1 MGILPIPRSL
11 RKHLMVNG
19 LYKVLL
25 RFYLPSTIFR
35 LFPPQLIDTQ
45 IQRRL
50 EDTFVIFQPLRLS
63 TSRRGA
69 SARHTLHQNLHK
81 IQLHILYLVIT
92 FCVYSLV
99 KDLGLECHPLS
110 FTEHRAYLQYKFI

>member
-25 RFYLPSTIFR
+25 RFYLPSTIFPP
-35 LFPPQLIDTQ
+35 FPPQLIETQ

-63 TSRRGA
+63 TSRSKRISDVA
-69 SARHTLHQNLHK
+69 LSTIIHFYPLH
-81 IQLHILYLVIT
+81 
-92 FCVYSLV
+92 
-99 KDLGLECHPLS
+99 
-110 FTEHRAYLQYKFI
+110 

>member
-19 LYKVLL
+19 LYKVLS

-50 EDTFVIFQPLRLS
+50 EDTFVIFQPLLLS
-63 TSRRGA
+63 TIRSKRISDVA
-69 SARHTLHQNLHK
+69 LSTIIHFYHLH
-81 IQLHILYLVIT
+81 
-92 FCVYSLV
+92 
-99 KDLGLECHPLS
+99 
-110 FTEHRAYLQYKFI
+110 

>member
-25 RFYLPSTIFR
+25 RFYLPFFR
-35 LFPPQLIDTQ
+35 LFPPQLIETQ

-50 EDTFVIFQPLRLS
+50 EDTFVIFQPSRLS
-63 TSRRGA
+63 TSRNKRISDVA
-69 SARHTLHQNLHK
+69 LSTIIHFYPLH
-81 IQLHILYLVIT
+81 
-92 FCVYSLV
+92 
-99 KDLGLECHPLS
+99 
-110 FTEHRAYLQYKFI
+110 

>member
-1 MGILPIPRSL
+1 MFLSPIYHFSAFFHRNSLILKYSKGWKIHLLSSSL
-11 RKHLMVNG
+11 C
-19 LYKVLL
+19 
-25 RFYLPSTIFR
+25 FYLPAG
-35 LFPPQLIDTQ
+35 
-45 IQRRL
+45 
-50 EDTFVIFQPLRLS
+50 E
-63 TSRRGA
+63 GA

-99 KDLGLECHPLS
+99 KDLGLECHTLS

>member
-11 RKHLMVNG
+11 RKHLMANG

-25 RFYLPSTIFR
+25 YFCVFIFHLPFFR

-45 IQRRL
+45 IQQRL

-63 TSRRGA
+63 TSRSKRISDVA
-69 SARHTLHQNLHK
+69 LSTIIHFYPLH
-81 IQLHILYLVIT
+81 
-92 FCVYSLV
+92 
-99 KDLGLECHPLS
+99 
-110 FTEHRAYLQYKFI
+110 

>member
-1 MGILPIPRSL
+1 MGILLIPRCL
-11 RKHLMVNG
+11 RKHLTVNG

-50 EDTFVIFQPLRLS
+50 EDTFAIFQSLLLS
-63 TSRRGA
+63 TSRSKRISDVA
-69 SARHTLHQNLHK
+69 LSNIIHFYPLH
-81 IQLHILYLVIT
+81 
-92 FCVYSLV
+92 
-99 KDLGLECHPLS
+99 
-110 FTEHRAYLQYKFI
+110 

>member
-1 MGILPIPRSL
+1 MDILPIPRSL

-25 RFYLPSTIFR
+25 CFYLPSTIFR

-45 IQRRL
+45 IQQRL

-63 TSRRGA
+63 TSRSKRISDVA
-69 SARHTLHQNLHK
+69 LSTIIHFYPLH
-81 IQLHILYLVIT
+81 
-92 FCVYSLV
+92 
-99 KDLGLECHPLS
+99 
-110 FTEHRAYLQYKFI
+110 

>member
-35 LFPPQLIDTQ
+35 LFPPQLIETQ

-50 EDTFVIFQPLRLS
+50 EDTLVIFQPSRLS
-63 TSRRGA
+63 TSRSKRISDVA
-69 SARHTLHQNLHK
+69 LSTIIHFYPLH
-81 IQLHILYLVIT
+81 
-92 FCVYSLV
+92 
-99 KDLGLECHPLS
+99 
-110 FTEHRAYLQYKFI
+110 

>member
-25 RFYLPSTIFR
+25 RFYLPSTISR

-45 IQRRL
+45 IRQRL
-50 EDTFVIFQPLRLS
+50 EDTLVIFQPLLLS
-63 TSRRGA
+63 TSRSKRLRDVA
-69 SARHTLHQNLHK
+69 LSRLSLFYRVSHK
-81 IQLHILYLVIT
+81 M
-92 FCVYSLV
+92 
-99 KDLGLECHPLS
+99 
-110 FTEHRAYLQYKFI
+110 

>member
-11 RKHLMVNG
+11 RKHLIVNG

-50 EDTFVIFQPLRLS
+50 EDTFIIYQPSLLS
-63 TSRRGA
+63 TSRNKRISDVA
-69 SARHTLHQNLHK
+69 LSTIIHFYPLH
-81 IQLHILYLVIT
+81 
-92 FCVYSLV
+92 
-99 KDLGLECHPLS
+99 
-110 FTEHRAYLQYKFI
+110 

>member
-25 RFYLPSTIFR
+25 RFISHLPFFR

-50 EDTFVIFQPLRLS
+50 EDTLVIFQPSRLS
-63 TSRRGA
+63 TSRSKRISDVA
-69 SARHTLHQNLHK
+69 LSTIIHFYPLH
-81 IQLHILYLVIT
+81 
-92 FCVYSLV
+92 
-99 KDLGLECHPLS
+99 
-110 FTEHRAYLQYKFI
+110 